1 MHIEGEK
8 RLVLAFR
15 LTDDEKAIHITI
27 DDNGIGRE
35 RSRALNA
42 SRTGH
47 RSFSTDAN
55 AQRLDMLNKMLGQS
69 ARVEIV
75 DKYDE
80 KQNPCGTTVLINLP
94 VITSVYQLT

>member
-1 MHIEGEK
+1 MHVDGEK
-8 RLVLAFR
+8 RLTVSFQ
-15 LTDDEKAIHITI
+15 LTNQDRSIQITI